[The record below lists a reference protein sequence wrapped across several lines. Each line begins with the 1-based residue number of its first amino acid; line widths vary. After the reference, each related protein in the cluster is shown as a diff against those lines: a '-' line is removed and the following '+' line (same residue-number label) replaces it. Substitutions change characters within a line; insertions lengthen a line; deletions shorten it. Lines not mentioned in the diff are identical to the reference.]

1 MGRSGVPGKRG
12 RVTKYTDNKGRTR
25 WRTYYYDRRGVQRKL
40 VRATRKELDEAWHGE
55 DGSGGLRALILA
67 GVDVRRG
74 RRTDTVA
81 HYQQVWERETIV
93 APKTL
98 ANARSMWRN
107 HVAGEFESLPVIE
120 VSKQHVR
127 TWVAELRDAGCSD
140 AVVQASVVQLS
151 RVMQTAVEHNAVPVN
166 PVRGAGVG
174 ASKTG
179 HVHAIEYALS
189 VDQVMA
195 IVRAIDSR
203 FTLLVKF
210 LAFTGVRSGEAYG
223 LRVSD
228 LDLMRGQV
236 WVGRSLSRVGGMHT
250 KETKTG
256 AGRVVALVPSLVDD
270 LREHVRGKRPG
281 DFVFT
286 GAEGQPVHASNFLK
300 RQWKPAVAKARQSV
314 ELPERVVVHDLRH
327 FFASWALSSGFPL
340 VTVSQQ
346 LGHASVTTT
355 ANIYAR
361 WVPSAGASMVA
372 ALGDAAAAA
381 AATLPPLPDTDTT
394 HNPAVVDRGA
404 ADELAGDAARR
415 DKRYVERGLSP
426 LLRDFDD
433 NGEGAG
439 G

>member
-1 MGRSGVPGKRG
+1 MGRTGVPGKRG
-12 RVTKYTDNKGRTR
+12 GITKYTDNKGRTR

-55 DGSGGLRALILA
+55 DGNGGLRALILA

-74 RRTDTVA
+74 KRTDTVA
-81 HYQQVWERETIV
+81 HYQQVWERETTV
-93 APKTL
+93 APQTL
-98 ANARSMWRN
+98 ATARATWRN
-107 HVAGEFESLPVIE
+107 HVAEEFGALPVIE
-120 VSKQHVR
+120 VTKQHIR
-127 TWVAELRDAGCSD
+127 TWVAELRGAGCSD

-151 RVMQTAVEHNAVPVN
+151 RVMQTAVDHNAVPVN

-174 ASKTG
+174 ASKAG
-179 HVHAIEYALS
+179 RVHAIANALS

-195 IVRAIDSR
+195 IVRVIDSR

-210 LAFTGVRSGEAYG
+210 LAFTGVRSGEAYA

-228 LDLMRGQV
+228 LDLNRGQV
-236 WVGRSLSRVGGMHT
+236 WVGGSLSRVGGMHT

-286 GAEGQPVHASNFLK
+286 GAEGQPVHAGNFRK
-300 RQWKPAVAKARQSV
+300 RQWKPAVAKARRSV

-372 ALGDAAAAA
+372 ALGEATAAA
-381 AATLPPLPDTDTT
+381 AATLPPLPDTETN
-394 HNPAVVDRGA
+394 HNPAVVDPA
-404 ADELAGDAARR
+404 TADELAGGDARR
-415 DKRYVERGLSP
+415 AKRYVERGVSP
-426 LLRDFDD
+426 LLQD
-433 NGEGAG
+433 
-439 G
+439 